1 MTVHRKIAAAAVMAS
16 VALFAAGCGGS
27 DSGSSSSGS
36 SGSGSSSSSSS
47 SSSSNSGGGKYA
59 ANLIKPIQGA
69 GGKGTITI
77 GSKNFTEQFILGN
90 IYADAL
96 KAAGFTV
103 KKQLNLGAE
112 QVAYKA
118 LKAGRIDGY
127 PEYTGTSLTSFFGV
141 KISDVPKD
149 PQQAYQQ
156 AKSDYAKVNITALPP
171 TPFQNT
177 YRLGMTKKRW
187 QEIGSPKTTSELVKK
202 ADQLS
207 ITGYPECRQRI
218 DCLLGVEKAYN
229 AKFKSFVAS
238 NQTYQVLDTG
248 KADVG
253 FLFTTDGPLA
263 SGKYALMDDDKHIFP
278 PYNISFGVRDEWA
291 KKLGPAGLKVLTDIQ
306 KYMTEQN
313 MQQLNARVD
322 INKEDPD
329 QAAMEYLKAYGFVK

>member
-16 VALFAAGCGGS
+16 VGLFAAGCGGS
-27 DSGSSSSGS
+27 DSGSSGSGAAGS
-36 SGSGSSSSSSS
+36 SGSGSST
-47 SSSSNSGGGKYA
+47 SSNSGGGKYA
-59 ANLIKPIQGA
+59 GNLIKPLAGA
-69 GGKGTITI
+69 GSKGTIAV

-96 KAAGFTV
+96 TAAGFNV

-112 QVAYKA
+112 QIAYKA

-141 KISDVPKD
+141 KIADVPKD
-149 PQQAYQQ
+149 PQQAYEQ
-156 AKSDYAKVNITALPP
+156 AKAAYAKVHITALAP

-177 YRLGMTKKRW
+177 YRLGMTKKTW
-187 QEIGSPKTTSELVKK
+187 QKLGSPKTTSELVKK
-202 ADQLS
+202 ADQIT

-218 DCLLGVEKAYN
+218 DCLLGVEKTYDAH
-229 AKFKSFVAS
+229 FKNFVAS

-263 SGKYALMDDDKHIFP
+263 SGKYALMDDDKHLFP
-278 PYNISFGVRDEWA
+278 PYHVSFSIRNDA
-291 KKLGPAGLKVLTDIQ
+291 LNKIGPEGQKIVESVQ
-306 KYMTEQN
+306 KYMTEKN

-329 QAAMEYLKAYGFVK
+329 KAAMEYLKAYGFVK